1 MSLQL
6 ENLDTTTRPFM
17 LSEVAHD
24 IASNALYISNR
35 LNPNGRTLWPELL
48 RQAIEHHDIQWL
60 ADALRSRACMAS
72 TEQRRKPSGGFTDAA
87 VPVTAPD
94 TLAEGEF
101 NRFYIRGLCQRVLQ
115 QGSGSLVVYRAKE
128 VSSPRAESQ
137 ALIGTAIDAQKTLTD
152 LREHPGIDTALG
164 LPPGPNSGL
173 SVRLTA

>member
-6 ENLDTTTRPFM
+6 ENLDSPTRQFM

-24 IASNALYISNR
+24 IASGSLYISNR
-35 LNPNGRTLWPELL
+35 LGPDGRTSWLNLL
-48 RQAIEHHDIQWL
+48 RQAIEKHDAQWL
-60 ADALRSRACMAS
+60 ADALRSQSCMAS
-72 TEQRRKPSGGFTDAA
+72 TETRRNSSGGITNAK

-101 NRFYIRGLCQRVLQ
+101 NRFYIRGLCQRVVQ
-115 QGSGSLVVYRAKE
+115 QGTGSLIVYRAKE

-137 ALIGTAIDAQKTLTD
+137 ALIGTQIDAQQTLAD
-152 LREHPGIDTALG
+152 LRDNPGIDTALG

-173 SVRLTA
+173 SIRLAA

>member
-6 ENLDTTTRPFM
+6 ENLDTTTRQFM

-24 IASNALYISNR
+24 IASNTLYVSNR
-35 LNPNGRTLWPELL
+35 LNPNGRAAWPELL
-48 RQAIEHHDIQWL
+48 RESIEHHDIQWL
-60 ADALRSRACMAS
+60 ADALRSRGYMAS
-72 TEQRRKPSGGFTDAA
+72 TEQRRKPTGGYTDAA

-115 QGSGSLVVYRAKE
+115 QGSGSLIVYRAKD
-128 VSSPRAESQ
+128 VSAPRAESQ
-137 ALIGTAIDAQKTLTD
+137 ALIGTPIDAQQTLAD
-152 LREHPGIDTALG
+152 LRANPGIDTALG

-173 SVRLTA
+173 SIRLSA